1 MTKHEQRQ
9 LDELL
14 EIAEEEETPLKER
27 DVEFVQGLDGK
38 RDRDLSEKQLKWF
51 DDLVDRHLRG

>member
-1 MTKHEQRQ
+1 MTKHEQPQ